1 MNNIKKSDTSYPLR
15 DTSSGHENHNSSL
28 RQNRSV
34 VQHGLSSYSCTHQ
47 TFCNVCSM
55 SHSTASIVSRKTLFV
70 KLEFK
75 MPTRFCVLV
84 GIRYSYFSISPFQ
97 SRIPPNST
105 MFVYPSLTSYRNSNI
120 SCALVSGLTFGITFS
135 IIPFS
140 SMMKVV
146 RTTPKLTLP

>member
-55 SHSTASIVSRKTLFV
+55 SHSTAIIVSRKTLFV

-75 MPTRFCVLV
+75 MPTSFCA
-84 GIRYSYFSISPFQ
+84 R
-97 SRIPPNST
+97 RH
-105 MFVYPSLTSYRNSNI
+105 SLFLLLDFAFIVEDTAKLDNVR
-120 SCALVSGLTFGITFS
+120 VSEFNQLFGSFLA
-135 IIPFS
+135 S
-140 SMMKVV
+140 SAASAIYEYQ
-146 RTTPKLTLP
+146 L